1 MSQGLSLNHELA
13 DEACLG
19 SQLAPGFSCLS
30 ILIAGI
36 TARQPYLPSFYVA
49 SGTPNPIL
57 TLLLSGQAV

>member
-1 MSQGLSLNHELA
+1 MSQGLSLNLELT

-19 SQLAPGFSCLS
+19 GQVGPGFSGLA